1 MMSDYASSQNGAET
15 NSRPNTPPTVR
26 VKDIE
31 GVVTVTGAT
40 ETVGLYGPQL
50 RLILADGR
58 KTYIPAT
65 SGLAKGLAGG
75 KLKVPL
81 QVSAQKGYGPKGPY
95 TFLGLAPRT
104 KQAHP
109 TTTE

>member
-1 MMSDYASSQNGAET
+1 MMSESASNQNGAEPT
-15 NSRPNTPPTVR
+15 PRPNTTPTVR

-40 ETVGLYGPQL
+40 ETVGMYGPQL

-65 SGLAKGLAGG
+65 SGLAKGLSGG

-81 QVSAQKGYGPKGPY
+81 QVSAQRGYGAKGPY
-95 TFLGLAPRT
+95 VFLGLAPRT
-104 KQAHP
+104 KQAKQ
-109 TTTE
+109 TTIE